1 MIKVLVADDHPVV
14 REGLRRILSENRD
27 FSLVAEAKDGTEAVE
42 LVEKTQPDVVLLDL
56 TMPGPGFLEVLEK
69 VKTARAATKVLVM
82 SAHSEDQYALRVLKA
97 GAAGYL
103 SKDHTPQE
111 LVGAVRQ
118 VMKSGRYVSPKLADQ
133 FAAEMT
139 GERPGSTHSKLS
151 NREYQILCLIGA
163 GKSVKEIAGQAS
175 LSPKTVSTYRTRL
188 MEKLRLKTTADV
200 IRYAVENGLVA

>member
-1 MIKVLVADDHPVV
+1 MIKILIADDHPVV
-14 REGLRRILSENRD
+14 REGLHRILSESRD
-27 FSLVAEAKDGTEAVE
+27 ISLVGEAKNGTEVID
-42 LVEKTQPDVVLLDL
+42 LVRQTQPDILLLDL
-56 TMPGPGFLEVLEK
+56 AMPGPGFLEVLEQLK
-69 VKTARAATKVLVM
+69 SIRPATKVLVI
-82 SAHSEDQYALRVLKA
+82 SAHAEDQYALRVLKA

-103 SKDHTPQE
+103 SKDHTPQD
-111 LVGAVRQ
+111 LIGAVRQ
-118 VMKSGRYVSPKLADQ
+118 VVKSGRYVSPKLAEQ

-139 GERPGSTHSKLS
+139 GERPGANHSKLS

>member
-1 MIKVLVADDHPVV
+1 MIKILIADDHPVV

-27 FSLVAEAKDGTEAVE
+27 FSLVAEAKNGTEAVE
-42 LVEKTQPDVVLLDL
+42 MVGKTQPDVVLLDL
-56 TMPGPGFLEVLEK
+56 TMPGPGFLEVLDQLK
-69 VKTARAATKVLVM
+69 ATRAVAKVLVI
-82 SAHSEDQYALRVLKA
+82 SAHAEDQYALRVLKA

-118 VMKSGRYVSPKLADQ
+118 VVKSGRYVSPKLADQ

-139 GERPGSTHSKLS
+139 GERSTNNHSKLS

-163 GKSVKEIAGQAS
+163 GKSVKEIAGQTS
-175 LSPKTVSTYRTRL
+175 LSTKTVSTYRTRL
-188 MEKLRLKTTADV
+188 MEKLKLRTTADV
-200 IRYAVENGLVA
+200 IRYAVENGLVT

>member
-1 MIKVLVADDHPVV
+1 MIKILIADDHPVV

-27 FSLVAEAKDGTEAVE
+27 FSLVGEAKNGTETVD
-42 LVEKTQPDVVLLDL
+42 LVGKTQPDVLLLDL
-56 TMPGPGFLEVLEK
+56 AMPGPGFLEVLERL
-69 VKTARAATKVLVM
+69 KTARPTTKVLVI
-82 SAHSEDQYALRVLKA
+82 SAHAEDQYALRVLKA

-118 VMKSGRYVSPKLADQ
+118 VVKSGRYVSPRLAEQ

-139 GERPGSTHSKLS
+139 GERPGSNHSKLS

-163 GKSVKEIAGQAS
+163 GKSVKEIAGQTS

>member
-14 REGLRRILSENRD
+14 REGLRRILSENRE
-27 FSLVAEAKDGTEAVE
+27 FNLVAEARDGTEAVDM
-42 LVEKTQPDVVLLDL
+42 VSKTQPDVVLLDL
-56 TMPGPGFLEVLEK
+56 TMPGPGFLEVLERLK
-69 VKTARAATKVLVM
+69 NARASTRVLVM

-111 LVGAVRQ
+111 LVGAIRQ
-118 VMKSGRYVSPKLADQ
+118 VVKSGRYVSPKLADQ

-139 GERPGSTHSKLS
+139 GERSGSTHSKLS
-151 NREYQILCLIGA
+151 NREYQILCLIGG
-163 GKSVKEIAGQAS
+163 GKSVKEIAGQTS

-188 MEKLRLKTTADV
+188 MEKLKLRTTADV